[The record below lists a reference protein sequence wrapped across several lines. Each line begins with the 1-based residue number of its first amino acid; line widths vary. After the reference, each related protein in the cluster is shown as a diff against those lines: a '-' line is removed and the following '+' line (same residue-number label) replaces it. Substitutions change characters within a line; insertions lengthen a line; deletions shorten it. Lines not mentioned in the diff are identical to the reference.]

1 MEIKKINKS
10 YSRLSR
16 EEKDYIIAL
25 YYERKDLKYTELQKL
40 LGVSQRLLK
49 TLMKEYNINSRLKNR
64 YTINSDYFTNI
75 ETEQQAYILGFIC
88 ADGFV
93 GSEAYNNIVIQSN
106 DLDIIQKIAEEL
118 SYTGEIRKTQKGGFK
133 NSKNGYVI
141 NFSNKTM
148 ANDLRNLGIRPN
160 KSLEFDKLLEIPTN
174 LQRHFL
180 RGYFDGDGSITHY
193 IKKRKYKEKTYAYD
207 SMVMTIIAT
216 PKLIEEIVEN
226 FKIQKY
232 SIQDSKT
239 KGLVYLRI
247 NADSQIKEIYK
258 LMYDNATI
266 FLSRKKE
273 KWDKFIECL

>member
-93 GSEAYNNIVIQSN
+93 GSEAYNNIVIQS
-106 DLDIIQKIAEEL
+106 
-118 SYTGEIRKTQKGGFK
+118 
-133 NSKNGYVI
+133 
-141 NFSNKTM
+141 
-148 ANDLRNLGIRPN
+148 NDLRNLGIRPN